1 MRSLSSHARAFL
13 LCSSAACAL
22 SPRVAHSV
30 ACRTSARLREWEAVP
45 NLYRRFIVDRC
56 GSFRTVYDLPGP
68 LQAPSA
74 VGLSENPRIA
84 SCIMSYFPLGAADMM
99 SSY

>member
-1 MRSLSSHARAFL
+1 MRS
-13 LCSSAACAL
+13 L

-30 ACRTSARLREWEAVP
+30 ARRTSARLHEWEAVR
-45 NLYRRFIVDRC
+45 NLYKRFTVDCC

-74 VGLSENPRIA
+74 VGLTLE
-84 SCIMSYFPLGAADMM
+84 D
-99 SSY
+99 